1 MNRDRLKKAL
11 VRHEGLRL
19 KPYTCTANKLTIGVG
34 RNIQDNGI
42 SEAEAMLLLENDIDA
57 IVRDLNRALPWWQQL
72 DEARR
77 EVLANMVFNMGIG
90 TVLTFKNTLAAV
102 RAGDYKK
109 AAALMLQSKWATQV
123 GNRAKELAAQMETG
137 KAT

>member
-1 MNRDRLKKAL
+1 MNRDRLKRAL

-102 RAGDYKK
+102 QAGDYKK

>member
-1 MNRDRLKKAL
+1 MNRERLRKAL

-42 SEAEAMLLLENDIDA
+42 TEPEAMLLLENDIDGV
-57 IVRDLNRALPWWQQL
+57 VRDLNRALPWWQKL
-72 DEARR
+72 DDARR

-102 RAGDYKK
+102 QAGDYKR
-109 AAALMLQSKWATQV
+109 AASLMLQSKWATQV
-123 GNRAKELAAQMETG
+123 GNRARELATQMETG

>member
-102 RAGDYKK
+102 QAGDYKK
-109 AAALMLQSKWATQV
+109 AATLMLQSKWATQV